1 MNLQSPGSVL
11 IKLGPV
17 TIRWYGM
24 MIALGALVAI
34 NAATRLAKRWGID
47 SEKIVSLALTC
58 FLGGIVG
65 ARLYYVALSWQYFST
80 HLIEILFSPT
90 EGLSIRGLS
99 IHGGIIGALIC
110 GYFYCRRANLPML
123 RCCDLISACVP
134 LAQAIG
140 RWGNFFNS
148 EAFGRP
154 VPDQFPF
161 KLFIPE
167 DQRPMQF
174 INYKYFHPT
183 FLYESVWD
191 LMLFGILYFYVA
203 NKLRRYPGMSFLI
216 FIAGYSVGRLLI
228 EPLRTDSIMMPGF
241 DIPAPSIVSA
251 IMLLMALIAIA
262 LLASRGPKNPQET
275 ASPSEVS
282 QNEAANDPQ
291 STAAESSKNAQPSV
305 HDQPNSP

>member
-24 MIALGALVAI
+24 MIALGALMAI
-34 NAATRLAKRWGID
+34 NAATRLAKRWDID

-65 ARLYYVALSWQYFST
+65 ARLYFVALSWSYFST
-80 HLIEILFSPT
+80 HLSEILFSPT
-90 EGLSIRGLS
+90 EGFSIRGLS
-99 IHGGIIGALIC
+99 IHGGMIGAVIC
-110 GYFYCRRANLPML
+110 GYFYCRRAGLPIL
-123 RCCDLISACVP
+123 RSCDLITACVP
-134 LAQAIG
+134 LAQAVG

-183 FLYESVWD
+183 FLYESIWD

-203 NKLRRYPGMSFLI
+203 NKLRPYPGMSFFI

-228 EPLRTDSIMMPGF
+228 EPLRTDSIMMPGL
-241 DIPAPSIVSA
+241 DIPAPSIASA
-251 IMLLMALIAIA
+251 VMLTIAVAAIA
-262 LLASRGPKNPQET
+262 LLAARGPQTEAQET
-275 ASPSEVS
+275 ANTSDISPKETANDSPS
-282 QNEAANDPQ
+282 NP
-291 STAAESSKNAQPSV
+291 ESSKSAQE
-305 HDQPNSP
+305 